1 MDNEE
6 QQMSDPKPAGEEFE
20 DVVEN
25 AISDASPLE
34 DEKEHGGT
42 DAASRDGER
51 ALGDDAAFD
60 A

>member
-1 MDNEE
+1 
-6 QQMSDPKPAGEEFE
+6 MSDPKPAGEEFE

-34 DEKEHGGT
+34 DEKDHGGR
-42 DAASRDGER
+42 DEASRDGEE
-51 ALGDDAAFD
+51 ALGDDDAFN

>member
-1 MDNEE
+1 
-6 QQMSDPKPAGEEFE
+6 MSDPKPAGEEFE